1 MIQRIQT
8 LYLVAGAILL
18 AVFVGI
24 QSMWASLFRDEVAV
38 LGTVVLVVAV
48 IAAVL
53 ALVAVGLYKN
63 RSLQRRVI
71 SWALWADLVVVAGV
85 LGGLFLA
92 MQAGAEVLSGVA
104 LTAIAPVV
112 AYVLL
117 RLARA
122 GVDRDVATVRSMDR
136 IR

>member
-18 AVFVGI
+18 AAFVGV
-24 QSMWASLFRDEVAV
+24 QAMWASLFEGDVAV
-38 LGTVVLVVAV
+38 LGTVVLAVAV
-48 IAAVL
+48 LAAVL

-63 RSLQRRVI
+63 RALQRRLI

-92 MQAGAEVLSGVA
+92 MQAGETIPSGVM

-117 RLARA
+117 RLARS
-122 GVDRDVATVRSMDR
+122 GVDRDIATVRSMDR

>member
-8 LYLVAGAILL
+8 LYLVAGAVLL
-18 AVFVGI
+18 AAFVGV
-24 QSMWASLFRDEVAV
+24 QTQWASLFDGDVAV

-48 IAAVL
+48 VAALL
-53 ALVAVGLYKN
+53 ALVAIGLYKN
-63 RSLQRRVI
+63 RALQRRVI
-71 SWALWADLVVVAGV
+71 SWSLWADLVVVAGV

-92 MQAGAEVLSGVA
+92 VQTGEEVPSGVA

-117 RLARA
+117 RLGRA
-122 GVDRDVATVRSMDR
+122 GVDRDIATVRSMDR